1 MASWFAVCRG
11 LDWTLD
17 AEHKDIEMTTTT
29 EDARAVL
36 TELETKLSA
45 ARARHD
51 ETQSE
56 AKEIAFAA
64 HTGEADAKKRLDR
77 LHADAAKISSEV
89 LSLEAAIIEARRRV
103 AEALAAES
111 DDVARDK
118 AERALALL
126 KEFGKR
132 GQELDEALAAFLGKY
147 AALTVD
153 FHKLDALG
161 YAPTTYGLVKSN
173 MGAAVTTALQFTE
186 MRQGFLAP
194 HERRNFVEV
203 IEGWGRSVR
212 MRAEA
217 RLKAKA
223 AAKAA

>member
-1 MASWFAVCRG
+1 
-11 LDWTLD
+11 
-17 AEHKDIEMTTTT
+17 MTTTQ
-29 EDARAVL
+29 DAQKTLAD
-36 TELETKLSA
+36 LEQKLA
-45 ARARHD
+45 DARARHD

-89 LSLEAAIIEARRRV
+89 LSLEAAIVESRRRV
-103 AEALAAES
+103 NEALAAES
-111 DDVARDK
+111 DDVARAK

-126 KEFGKR
+126 DDFTKR
-132 GQELDEALAAFLGKY
+132 GAELDAALGAFLEKY
-147 AALTVD
+147 AALTAD

-161 YAPTTYGLVKSN
+161 YAPTTYALVKSN
-173 MGAAVTTALQFTE
+173 MSAAVTTALMFTE

-194 HERRNFVEV
+194 HQRRNFVDV
-203 IEGWGRSVR
+203 IAGWGRNVR

-217 RLKAKA
+217 RLKAKT